1 MNMQSTVGSHRA
13 NAILTGIFY
22 IIATSTAILA
32 LPFYEPVLFQAD
44 YLTMGAGQAQ
54 SVVFGALCE
63 LFVVCS
69 AAGTAIMLFPYV
81 RRYNESLGLAYL
93 CFRWTEAILILVGLV
108 SVLAM
113 VTLSQ
118 SYSSAVSPD
127 TAAYQVSGST
137 LKAIHDWTFILG
149 PNFMLGINTF
159 IYSTVFY
166 RTNLIPKKIA
176 VFGIVGAVLIFI
188 AALLEMFG
196 VIQQISIEGALLAF
210 PIFLYEMILAGRLI
224 VKGFNTKSM
233 LLQQT

>member
-1 MNMQSTVGSHRA
+1 MNTQSTVGSHRT

-22 IIATSTAILA
+22 IIATSAAILA

-44 YLTMGAGQAQ
+44 YLTGGAGQAQ
-54 SVVFGALCE
+54 SVIVGALCE
-63 LFVVCS
+63 LLVVCA

-93 CFRWTEAILILVGLV
+93 CFRLAEAMLILVGLV

-118 SYSSAVSPD
+118 SYSSAISPD
-127 TAAYQVSGST
+127 TAAYLVSGSAM
-137 LKAIHDWTFILG
+137 KAVHDWTFILG

-159 IYSTVFY
+159 IYSMVFT

-176 VFGIVGAVLIFI
+176 AFGVVGAVLIFI

-196 VIQQISIEGALLAF
+196 IIQQISIEGALFAF
-210 PIFLYEMILAGRLI
+210 PIFLYEMILAARLI
-224 VKGFNTKSM
+224 IKGFNSKSI
-233 LLQQT
+233 LLQQA